1 MGTGATPE
9 HPSQPSE
16 PTGSPAD
23 GMPAAAAAPPDVL
36 PRSAPEVNTAAG
48 VLARVRR
55 ISTWLGPWH
64 DAIVAVHDAA
74 AAASAA
80 AATAAALAP
89 PAAAGADQGAPAEST
104 PPALGNAIAAANQVA
119 SQWCPTA
126 AAYWLMGDDGGE
138 SVLGAV
144 GPHAELLAIA
154 LIKTDVAWPHVKV
167 PSHPSGGSAE
177 WPQSPSETAEVA
189 LGVAAAL
196 EEASRHTALLLL
208 VQRAARAR
216 VGERVD
222 VGAALAEWDLP
233 AEDTSKLLAWL
244 VQEPPEFDGQPVPLV
259 VDTATGSL
267 YRTASDTWEKAYTTT
282 AGLWGTILALGLV
295 IAVFALLRAAHITT
309 WPADWFPKLVVLY
322 LCVVGGAAAHIA
334 SKALAN
340 ISFDDPLTIYA
351 ASRGLDW
358 LRLRWLSIL
367 RLLIPIVVVTGSLW
381 GAGNIPTHFQDI
393 GVAVLSG
400 YSADSLFR
408 NSIAKLSSTKS

>member
-9 HPSQPSE
+9 DPSRTGE
-16 PTGSPAD
+16 PTSGLPG
-23 GMPAAAAAPPDVL
+23 GMPAAVAAPPDVL
-36 PRSAPEVNTAAG
+36 PRTAPELNTAAG

-74 AAASAA
+74 AA
-80 AATAAALAP
+80 T
-89 PAAAGADQGAPAEST
+89 PAASL
-104 PPALGNAIAAANQVA
+104 ALDNAIAGANQVA
-119 SQWCPTA
+119 SQWCPSA

-138 SVLGAV
+138 SVLAAV

-167 PSHPSGGSAE
+167 PSHPAGGSAA
-177 WPQSPSETAEVA
+177 WPQNPSDVAAVA
-189 LGVAAAL
+189 LAAADAL
-196 EEASRHTALLLL
+196 EEASRHAALLLL
-208 VQRAARAR
+208 VQRAANAR

-222 VGAALAEWDLP
+222 VAASLAEWDLP
-233 AEDTSKLLAWL
+233 AEDTSKLLGWIA
-244 VQEPPEFDGQPVPLV
+244 QEPPEFDGQPVPLV
-259 VDTATGSL
+259 VDTASASL
-267 YRTASDTWEKAYTTT
+267 YRTASTTAEKAYTTT
-282 AGLWGTILALGLV
+282 AALWGTLLALGLV
-295 IAVFALLRAAHITT
+295 IAVFALLRAAHVTT
-309 WPADWFPKLVVLY
+309 WPPDWFPKLVVLY

-408 NSIAKLSSTKS
+408 NSIAKLSSAKS

>member
-1 MGTGATPE
+1 MSRGRT
-9 HPSQPSE
+9 SE
-16 PTGSPAD
+16 
-23 GMPAAAAAPPDVL
+23 
-36 PRSAPEVNTAAG
+36 
-48 VLARVRR
+48 
-55 ISTWLGPWH
+55 
-64 DAIVAVHDAA
+64 
-74 AAASAA
+74 
-80 AATAAALAP
+80 
-89 PAAAGADQGAPAEST
+89 
-104 PPALGNAIAAANQVA
+104 
-119 SQWCPTA
+119 
-126 AAYWLMGDDGGE
+126 
-138 SVLGAV
+138 
-144 GPHAELLAIA
+144 
-154 LIKTDVAWPHVKV
+154 V

-400 YSADSLFR
+400 YSADFTVPETPSPSSPRRRAKSFAGLR
-408 NSIAKLSSTKS
+408 GEAGVPGGGNAVEQGRDRQEHEPEPGRDQRPAGRRHGVHAEVERGVLVAGIGDRPPPQVDPGRLEALGVGLPVVADLVVGDHRPAALAVIADPAGPHVVPG